1 MMEGPTR
8 PASGARIAPMSR
20 SRPLL
25 SALLCLALV
34 LNGIGGA
41 MAGVRMGCASMA
53 GEADR
58 GGHGAHAAAMAA
70 AVEMPAGADADG
82 AHAGMHHA
90 DMNHGDMN
98 HGDGHAMPM
107 PAEPADAD
115 DAHDCPHGDGCSDC
129 STACRSACIAQP
141 AFAVLPVSISPVV
154 APQYVLPNPPES
166 AHPAPSLRDPVR
178 PPIDQAV

>member
-1 MMEGPTR
+1 
-8 PASGARIAPMSR
+8 MSR
-20 SRPLL
+20 PRPLL

-53 GEADR
+53 GDVDR
-58 GGHGAHAAAMAA
+58 GGHGAHAAAMAT
-70 AVEMPAGADADG
+70 ADG
-82 AHAGMHHA
+82 HAGHHA
-90 DMNHGDMN
+90 DMDHAGMDHAGMN
-98 HGDGHAMPM
+98 QGDGHVMPM
-107 PAEPADAD
+107 PAKPAD
-115 DAHDCPHGDGCSDC
+115 DAGDHDCPHGEGCSDC
-129 STACRSACIAQP
+129 STTCRSVCIAQP

-154 APQYVLPNPPES
+154 APQYVLPDPSES